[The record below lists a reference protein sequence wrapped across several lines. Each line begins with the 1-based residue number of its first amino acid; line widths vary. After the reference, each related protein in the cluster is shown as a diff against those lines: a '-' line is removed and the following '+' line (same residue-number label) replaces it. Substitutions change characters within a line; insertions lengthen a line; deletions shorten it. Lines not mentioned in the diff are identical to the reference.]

1 MILLKY
7 NDLNIYIKFI
17 FVELTLK
24 FNRKGAIEIVLY
36 YDFPII
42 RSEGELPLYLLE
54 MGINIREEHFVRKE
68 GYKQPQIIYCT
79 KGSGT
84 LILDGKSYTIKPF
97 MGFYL
102 PEGYPHEYYPNEEVW
117 DTHWVI
123 PAGYASKDVLSHFG
137 FNKATVFEMSD
148 VKTVEHHF
156 RKMHEAIR
164 SDSIFGNYRAAGF
177 LYDFLIELYRVT
189 SSISQGKTISTAVIK
204 AVDHINANF
213 STPVTMEQLCSVAG
227 VSQQHLCRLFRTAL
241 GSRPMEYVA
250 KRRIQTAKE
259 LLNST
264 EYSVD
269 EIAERVGFCSGSY
282 FCKLFKRY
290 EGMTP
295 TEFRRG

>member
-1 MILLKY
+1 MVV
-7 NDLNIYIKFI
+7 D
-17 FVELTLK
+17 
-24 FNRKGAIEIVLY
+24 

-42 RSEGELPLYLLE
+42 RSEGELPLYLVE
-54 MGINIREEHFVRKE
+54 MGVNIREEHFVRKE

-84 LILDGKSYTIKPF
+84 LILDGKSYIIKAS
-97 MGFYL
+97 MGFFL
-102 PEGYPHEYYPNEEVW
+102 PANYPHEYYPNEEIW
-117 DTHWVI
+117 NTHWII
-123 PAGYASKDVLSHFG
+123 PGGNSAEQIMKHFG
-137 FNKATVFEMSD
+137 FDKARVFEISEI
-148 VKTVEHHF
+148 KTLEHHF

-164 SDSIFGNYRAAGF
+164 DDSIFGNYRAAGY

-189 SSISQGKTISTAVIK
+189 SSAATRKITSSAVLK
-204 AVDHINANF
+204 ALDYINANY
-213 STPVTMEQLCSVAG
+213 SSSITMEQLCKESG
-227 VSQQHLCRLFRTAL
+227 VSEQHLCRLFRSAL

-259 LLNST
+259 LLNSSD
-264 EYSVD
+264 YSVD
-269 EIAERVGFCSGSY
+269 EISERVGFCSGSY

>member
-1 MILLKY
+1 M
-7 NDLNIYIKFI
+7 
-17 FVELTLK
+17 
-24 FNRKGAIEIVLY
+24 VLY

-42 RSEGELPLYLLE
+42 RSEGELPLYLVE
-54 MGINIREEHFVRKE
+54 MGVNIREEHFVRKE

-84 LILDGKSYTIKPF
+84 LILDGKSYIIKAS
-97 MGFYL
+97 MGFFL
-102 PEGYPHEYYPNEEVW
+102 PAGYPHEYYPNEEIW

-123 PAGYASKDVLSHFG
+123 PGGESSERIMNHFG
-137 FNKATVFEMSD
+137 FGKARVFEISEI
-148 VKTVEHHF
+148 KTLEHHF

-164 SDSIFGNYRAAGF
+164 DDSIFGNYRAAGY

-189 SSISQGKTISTAVIK
+189 SSAATRKITSSAVLK
-204 AVDHINANF
+204 ALDYINANYN
-213 STPVTMEQLCSVAG
+213 SPITMESLCNEAG
-227 VSQQHLCRLFRTAL
+227 VSEQHLCRLFRSAL

-259 LLNST
+259 LLNSSD
-264 EYSVD
+264 YSVD
-269 EIAERVGFCSGSY
+269 EISEKVGFCSGSY

>member
-1 MILLKY
+1 M
-7 NDLNIYIKFI
+7 
-17 FVELTLK
+17 
-24 FNRKGAIEIVLY
+24 VLY

-42 RSEGELPLYLLE
+42 RSEGELPLYLVE
-54 MGINIREEHFVRKE
+54 MGVNIREEHFIRKE

-84 LILDGKSYTIKPF
+84 LILDGKTYIIKPS
-97 MGFYL
+97 MGFFL
-102 PEGYPHEYYPNEEVW
+102 PANYPHEYYPNEEIW

-123 PAGYASKDVLSHFG
+123 PGGSAAEQIMKHFG
-137 FNKATVFEMSD
+137 FSKAGVFEMSEI
-148 VKTVEHHF
+148 KTIEHIF

-164 SDSIFGNYRAAGF
+164 DDSIFGNYRAAGY

-189 SSISQGKTISTAVIK
+189 SSAATRKITSSAVLK
-204 AVDHINANF
+204 AVDYINANY
-213 STPVTMEQLCSVAG
+213 SSSVTMEQLCLVAG
-227 VSQQHLCRLFRTAL
+227 VSEQHLCRLFRSAL

-259 LLNST
+259 LLNSSD
-264 EYSVD
+264 YSVD
-269 EIAERVGFCSGSY
+269 EISERVGFCSGSY

>member
-1 MILLKY
+1 M
-7 NDLNIYIKFI
+7 
-17 FVELTLK
+17 
-24 FNRKGAIEIVLY
+24 VLY

-42 RSEGELPLYLLE
+42 RSEGELPLYLVE
-54 MGINIREEHFVRKE
+54 MGVNIREEHFIRKE
-68 GYKQPQIIYCT
+68 GYKLPQIIYCT

-84 LILDGKSYTIKPF
+84 LILDGRSYTIRAS

-102 PEGYPHEYYPNEEVW
+102 PAGYPHEYYPNEEIW

-123 PAGYASKDVLSHFG
+123 PGGNGAEQIMNHFG
-137 FNKATVFEMSD
+137 FGKARVFEISEI
-148 VKTVEHHF
+148 KTIEHIF

-164 SDSIFGNYRAAGF
+164 DDSIFGNYRAAGY

-189 SSISQGKTISTAVIK
+189 SSAATRKITSSAVLK
-204 AVDHINANF
+204 AVDYINANYN
-213 STPVTMEQLCSVAG
+213 STITMEQLCSVTG
-227 VSQQHLCRLFRTAL
+227 VSDQHLCRLFRSAL

-259 LLNST
+259 MLT
-264 EYSVD
+264 ATGYSVD

-295 TEFRRG
+295 TQFRRG

>member
-1 MILLKY
+1 M
-7 NDLNIYIKFI
+7 
-17 FVELTLK
+17 
-24 FNRKGAIEIVLY
+24 VLY

-42 RSEGELPLYLLE
+42 SSEGELPLYLVE
-54 MGINIREEHFVRKE
+54 MGVNIREEHFVRKE

-84 LILDGKSYTIKPF
+84 LILDGKSYIIKAS
-97 MGFYL
+97 MGFFL
-102 PEGYPHEYYPNEEVW
+102 PANYPHEYYPNEEIW

-123 PAGYASKDVLSHFG
+123 PGGESSERIMNHFG
-137 FNKATVFEMSD
+137 FGKARVFEISEI
-148 VKTVEHHF
+148 KTLEHHF

-164 SDSIFGNYRAAGF
+164 DDSIFGNYRAAGY

-189 SSISQGKTISTAVIK
+189 SSAATRKITSSAVLK
-204 AVDHINANF
+204 ALDYINANYN
-213 STPVTMEQLCSVAG
+213 SAVTMEQLCSVAG
-227 VSQQHLCRLFRTAL
+227 VSQQHLCRLFRSAL

-259 LLNST
+259 LLNSSD
-264 EYSVD
+264 YSVD
-269 EIAERVGFCSGSY
+269 EISERVGFCSGSY

>member
-1 MILLKY
+1 M
-7 NDLNIYIKFI
+7 
-17 FVELTLK
+17 
-24 FNRKGAIEIVLY
+24 VLY

-42 RSEGELPLYLLE
+42 RSEGELPLYLVE
-54 MGINIREEHFVRKE
+54 MGVNIREEHFVRKE

-84 LILDGKSYTIKPF
+84 LILDGKSYIIKPS
-97 MGFYL
+97 MGFFL
-102 PEGYPHEYYPNEEVW
+102 PAGYPHEYYPNEEIW

-123 PAGYASKDVLSHFG
+123 PGGESSERIMNHFG
-137 FNKATVFEMSD
+137 FGKARVFEISEI
-148 VKTVEHHF
+148 KTLEHHF
-156 RKMHEAIR
+156 RKMHEALR
-164 SDSIFGNYRAAGF
+164 DDSIFGNYRVAGY

-189 SSISQGKTISTAVIK
+189 SSAATRKIISSAVLK
-204 AVDHINANF
+204 AVDYINANYN
-213 STPVTMEQLCSVAG
+213 STITMEQLCNESG
-227 VSQQHLCRLFRTAL
+227 VSEQHLCRLFRSAL

-259 LLNST
+259 LLTDT

-295 TEFRRG
+295 TQFRRG